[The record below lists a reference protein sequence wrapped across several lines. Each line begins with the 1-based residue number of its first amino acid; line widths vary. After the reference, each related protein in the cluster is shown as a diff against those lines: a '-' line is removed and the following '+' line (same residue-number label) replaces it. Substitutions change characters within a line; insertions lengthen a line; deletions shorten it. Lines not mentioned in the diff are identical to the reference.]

1 MKYKMRYGTILH
13 NILINLSLI
22 IYLKN
27 LQKWNGEE
35 NLAQSTNQFCQ
46 LNIIDLWCNKGIK
59 KIEDIYVSNIYI
71 YNNID
76 VNYFVVDIKR
86 ALVQQYDL
94 FLFLFAES

>member
-13 NILINLSLI
+13 NILIHVNLSLI

-46 LNIIDLWCNKGIK
+46 LNIIDLWCNKAL
-59 KIEDIYVSNIYI
+59 KIEDIYVSDIYI

-86 ALVQQYDL
+86 ALVQQ
-94 FLFLFAES
+94 

>member
-1 MKYKMRYGTILH
+1 MKYEMRYGTILH

-46 LNIIDLWCNKGIK
+46 LNIIDLWCNKALNK
-59 KIEDIYVSNIYI
+59 LKIYMCLIYI

-86 ALVQQYDL
+86 ALVQQLDL

>member
-46 LNIIDLWCNKGIK
+46 LNIIDLWCNKAL
-59 KIEDIYVSNIYI
+59 KIEDIYVSDIYI

-86 ALVQQYDL
+86 ALVQQ
-94 FLFLFAES
+94 

>member
-1 MKYKMRYGTILH
+1 MKYKMRCGTILH

-46 LNIIDLWCNKGIK
+46 LNIIDLWCNKAL
-59 KIEDIYVSNIYI
+59 KIEDIYVSDIYI